1 MNGFAIV
8 GDFVGQLRDL
18 LSEPTVHGVGVW
30 FLALTFA
37 VSGIAKLRRPTLAAM
52 AMVDFGVLRSVR
64 TEFGLAL
71 GLGEL
76 LLALWL
82 ASHAAERASLFVASA
97 LLWLF
102 VFLIARQLVAGK
114 TFPCF
119 CFGDSDSS
127 LSSVTLARAQA
138 LALLASAL
146 AVFTPLMASAH
157 FEGTLMQLVSATS
170 LVAIFALT
178 FALARLMGPARA
190 PAPRGSR

>member
-102 VFLIARQLVAGK
+102 VFLITRQLVAGK
-114 TFPCF
+114 T
-119 CFGDSDSS
+119 
-127 LSSVTLARAQA
+127 
-138 LALLASAL
+138 
-146 AVFTPLMASAH
+146 
-157 FEGTLMQLVSATS
+157 
-170 LVAIFALT
+170 
-178 FALARLMGPARA
+178 
-190 PAPRGSR
+190 